1 MQTQREHLQTNT
13 CTHSVHIREVNLAL
27 VGLPPYDLL
36 DELAK
41 ALREKGLDIDEVF
54 QKAVSCSNEFLCPVV
69 VGVEKYWC
77 ALHRR
82 HTQRLLQKP
91 RDVERKYRS
100 HHWVRALSV
109 WRVSRSIR
117 AEAQQGAHDANH
129 EA

>member
-1 MQTQREHLQTNT
+1 MQTNT

-69 VGVEKYWC
+69 VRVKNV
-77 ALHRR
+77 L
-82 HTQRLLQKP
+82 
-91 RDVERKYRS
+91 
-100 HHWVRALSV
+100 VRFAQTAHAAAV
-109 WRVSRSIR
+109 
-117 AEAQQGAHDANH
+117 AEAT
-129 EA
+129 